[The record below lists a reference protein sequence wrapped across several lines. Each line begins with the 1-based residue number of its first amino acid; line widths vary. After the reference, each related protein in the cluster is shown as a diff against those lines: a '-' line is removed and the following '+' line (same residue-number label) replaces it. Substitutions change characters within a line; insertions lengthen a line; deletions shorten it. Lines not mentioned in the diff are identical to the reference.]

1 MAPPSKQARNIALV
15 GGTGTVGKPILASLL
30 AQGIHRVTVITRAD
44 SAAQF
49 PEGVAAVRR
58 GSYDDPA
65 FWPRHLQARRY

>member
-1 MAPPSKQARNIALV
+1 MAASPKQARNIALV
-15 GGTGTVGKPILASLL
+15 GGTGTVGKPILSSLL
-30 AQGIHRVTVITRAD
+30 GQGIHRVTVITRAD

-65 FWPRHLQARRY
+65 FLAKALTG